1 LSALVTP
8 RRSQRY
14 GSAAELA
21 AYAGLSIKTVR
32 RLVGARKVGGYKV
45 GRRVLIPFEDMD
57 RLIVGRAN
65 RVGPERNSIMATAE
79 TTATDG
85 HYVPRISAEERA
97 RRNKAAI
104 ALLDSWESEGDE
116 QEQHENLAILRE
128 SLGKGRTTSSRKL
141 FP

>member
-1 LSALVTP
+1 VSAATSTHGP
-8 RRSQRY
+8 RY

-21 AYAGLSIKTVR
+21 TYAGLSVKTIR
-32 RLVGARKVGGYKV
+32 RLVDAGKVSGHRV

-65 RVGPERNSIMATAE
+65 RVGPGRSSIMATAE
-79 TTATDG
+79 TTATEG
-85 HYVPRISAEERA
+85 HYVPRISAEEQA

-116 QEQHENLAILRE
+116 QEQRETLAILQE
-128 SLGKGRTTSSRKL
+128 SLGRSRTASSRKL